1 MNRRTLATLAAG
13 TAAALVAPIA
23 AHAGTSDAKLIG
35 LCARFTELE
44 HQKREIYATGPDSI
58 QADRR
63 KEAVIAPLHEEQ
75 EAILDRI
82 VDIKAVTVEGLKARL
97 RMIMVYEPQC
107 IDSPQ
112 GWDDEMVGALLTD
125 MRSVLA

>member
-1 MNRRTLATLAAG
+1 MNRRKTLASLAAG
-13 TAAALVAPIA
+13 TAALVAPIA

-35 LCARFTELE
+35 LCARFTDLE
-44 HQKREIYATGPDSI
+44 KKKRAIYATGPDTLE
-58 QADRR
+58 ADRR

-97 RMIMVYEPQC
+97 RMIMVYEPSC
-107 IDSPQ
+107 IDAPQ
-112 GWDDEMVGALLTD
+112 GWDDDMVGAQLTD
-125 MRSVLA
+125 MQRVIS